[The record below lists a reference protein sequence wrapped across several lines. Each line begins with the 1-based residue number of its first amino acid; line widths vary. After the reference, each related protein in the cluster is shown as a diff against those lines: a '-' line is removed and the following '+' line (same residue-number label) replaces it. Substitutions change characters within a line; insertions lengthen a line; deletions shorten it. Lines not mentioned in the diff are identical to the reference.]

1 MVTMTHS
8 EDDMPLD
15 SLIENQ
21 LTPEKDK
28 TTSISASTTTTAA
41 AASSFELKKLTIS
54 DSQFVIRN
62 AQISLANVDEHVA
75 AFIKSN
81 IAYDT
86 AKYELELF
94 KSLLVNLVPI
104 KQQQHDTVGFSFIL

>member
-1 MVTMTHS
+1 MTHS

-28 TTSISASTTTTAA
+28 TTSISASTTTMTAV

-62 AQISLANVDEHVA
+62 AQLSLANVDEHVA

-104 KQQQHDTVGFSFIL
+104 KQQQHDTENK